1 MRLSLLL
8 IFLFILPTYAFS
20 ASLTIGSALNR
31 PPYIIEDAES
41 GLEID
46 IIKAAFKE
54 MGQPVNFKFYSRKRQ
69 VLYFN
74 KDRLDAVMT
83 MNPANGVDGYWSND
97 YVEYTNVAISLSEQR
112 LEITRIVDLKKYSVA
127 AFENARFLLG
137 PEFNAVAQQTIYR
150 EVDSQL
156 SQNRMLY
163 LGRIN
168 TVIAD
173 RYIFAQ
179 LNKFVE
185 DDVDTQQALS
195 YHFIFPP
202 TSYRMVF
209 HNSVARDTFNQG
221 LTRIK
226 ANGIYQ
232 ALVAKYLGSA

>member
-8 IFLFILPTYAFS
+8 ICLFILPTYAFS

-112 LEITRIVDLKKYSVA
+112 LEITRIADLKKYSVA

>member
-8 IFLFILPTYAFS
+8 ICLFILPTYAFS

-97 YVEYTNVAISLSEQR
+97 YVEYTNVAISLAEQR
-112 LEITRIVDLKKYSVA
+112 LEITRIADLKKYSVA

-202 TSYRMVF
+202 TEWCSTTQWRGIL
-209 HNSVARDTFNQG
+209 S
-221 LTRIK
+221 IK
-226 ANGIYQ
+226 
-232 ALVAKYLGSA
+232 GSLELRPMGFIRP

>member
-8 IFLFILPTYAFS
+8 ICLFILPIYAFS

-112 LEITRIVDLKKYSVA
+112 LEITRIADLKKYSVA

>member
-8 IFLFILPTYAFS
+8 ICLFILPTYAFS

-97 YVEYTNVAISLSEQR
+97 YVEYTNVAISLAEQH

-221 LTRIK
+221 LARIK

>member
-8 IFLFILPTYAFS
+8 ICLFILPTYAFS

-112 LEITRIVDLKKYSVA
+112 LEITRIADLKKYSVA

-202 TSYRMVF
+202 TEWCSTTQWRGIL
-209 HNSVARDTFNQG
+209 S
-221 LTRIK
+221 IK
-226 ANGIYQ
+226 
-232 ALVAKYLGSA
+232 GSLELRPMGFIRP

>member
-8 IFLFILPTYAFS
+8 ICLFILPTYAFS

-112 LEITRIVDLKKYSVA
+112 LEITRIADLKKYSVA

-195 YHFIFPP
+195 YHFIFPQHP
-202 TSYRMVF
+202 IEWCSTTQWRGILS
-209 HNSVARDTFNQG
+209 
-221 LTRIK
+221 IK
-226 ANGIYQ
+226 
-232 ALVAKYLGSA
+232 GSLELRPMEFIRL

>member
-8 IFLFILPTYAFS
+8 ICLFILPTYAFS

-97 YVEYTNVAISLSEQR
+97 YVEYTNVAISLAEQR
-112 LEITRIVDLKKYSVA
+112 LEITRIADLKKYSVA

-209 HNSVARDTFNQG
+209 HNSVLKNP
-221 LTRIK
+221 LM
-226 ANGIYQ
+226 IYI
-232 ALVAKYLGSA
+232 

>member
-8 IFLFILPTYAFS
+8 ICLLILPTYAFP
-20 ASLTIGSALNR
+20 ASITIGSALNR

-46 IIKAAFKE
+46 IVNAAFKE
-54 MGQPVNFKFYSRKRQ
+54 MGQSVNFKFYSRKRQ

-97 YVEYTNVAISLSEQR
+97 YVDYTNVAISLAAQH
-112 LEITRIVDLKKYSVA
+112 LEIKSIADLKNYSIA
-127 AFENARFLLG
+127 AFENARLLLG
-137 PEFNAVAQQTIYR
+137 AEFNAVAQQTIYR
-150 EVDSQL
+150 EVDTQL

-168 TVIAD
+168 TNI
-173 RYIFAQ
+173 
-179 LNKFVE
+179 
-185 DDVDTQQALS
+185 DTQQALS

-221 LTRIK
+221 LAKIK

-232 ALVAKYLGSA
+232 TLVVKYLGSA

>member
-8 IFLFILPTYAFS
+8 ICLLILPTYAFS
-20 ASLTIGSALNR
+20 ASITIGSALNR

-54 MGQPVNFKFYSRKRQ
+54 MGQSVNFKFYSRKRQ
-69 VLYFN
+69 ILYFN

-97 YVEYTNVAISLSEQR
+97 YVDYTNVAISLAAQH
-112 LEITRIVDLKKYSVA
+112 LEIKSIADLKNYSIA
-127 AFENARFLLG
+127 AFENARLLLG
-137 PEFNAVAQQTIYR
+137 TEFNAVAQQTIYR
-150 EVDSQL
+150 EVDTQL

-173 RYIFAQ
+173 RYIFTQ
-179 LNKFVE
+179 LNRFVE
-185 DDVDTQQALS
+185 PNIDTQQALS

-221 LTRIK
+221 LAKIK

-232 ALVAKYLGSA
+232 ALVVKYLGSA